1 MDSGCC
7 FNNQKFLEVRKPFFK
22 KVSGRRR
29 QRKRFMKVCSWRKF
43 FLVIICSFLGLA
55 VVVSGKAHDRLVIKD
70 YQEHLNRKFV
80 KEKRLSTRY
89 IIIHTSEGGLASTL
103 ETLSRGKQLSN
114 AYRTYGGHAHYA
126 IARNGDVYQ
135 VLNTRYRA
143 DHAGLS
149 MWDGVEGISSHSLA
163 IELVGFHY
171 GEITDGQYHSLGLLV
186 NNLQKK
192 YHIPGKNVLTH
203 SQVSYGKPNPW
214 YKRPHRGRKRCGLN
228 FDRSRIGL
236 GKDQWTYDPD
246 VEAGRLDQD
255 LQIYT
260 IFYKPYKYKE
270 KEPGVKEIPGEP
282 ELTAAL
288 SNIISKDNTAWN
300 IAGEDYDSP
309 DTYYKLPDGR
319 EIRGD
324 KVRGDVGWDRI
335 PADTQ
340 VLLNRPPDEGQE
352 GKKGPVFEISRDFTA
367 WSYAGKGYN
376 DPSTFYFFP
385 TGGFVPGTRVVDWDS
400 LLPGTRMIIGYRPP
414 VEIQAVKGKT
424 PWGIAGKAYNLKE
437 TIYYIPDRQ
446 LFTGDQVKDFSN
458 LPRGTLIFVL
468 GVR

>member
-1 MDSGCC
+1 MSVN
-7 FNNQKFLEVRKPFFK
+7 FSRKIFF
-22 KVSGRRR
+22 V
-29 QRKRFMKVCSWRKF
+29 M
-43 FLVIICSFLGLA
+43 LCSFLALA
-55 VVVSGKAHDRLVIKD
+55 ISGKAHEHLVIKD
-70 YQEHLNRKFV
+70 YQKHLNRKFF

-89 IIIHTSEGGLASTL
+89 IIIHTSEGGLAGTL

-149 MWDGVEGISSHSLA
+149 MWDGVEEISSHSLA

-171 GEITDGQYHSLGLLV
+171 GEITDAQYQSLGMLV
-186 NNLQKK
+186 NKLQKK
-192 YHIPGKNVLTH
+192 YHIPGKNILTH

-214 YKRPHRGRKRCGLN
+214 HRRLHRGRKRCGLN

-236 GKDQWTYDPD
+236 GKDMWTYDPD

-255 LQIYT
+255 RQIDA
-260 IFYKPYKYKE
+260 IFYQPYKYKE
-270 KEPGVKEIPGEP
+270 KEPGIKSVPGKPEP
-282 ELTAAL
+282 TAAL

-324 KVRGDVGWDRI
+324 KVGSDIGWDRI
-335 PADTQ
+335 PAGTQ
-340 VLLNRPPDEGQE
+340 VLLNRPEGQE
-352 GKKGPVFEISRDFTA
+352 GNEGPIFEISRDYTA
-367 WSYAGKGYN
+367 WNYAGKDYN

-385 TGGFVPGTRVVDWDS
+385 SGGFVPGTRVVDWDS
-400 LLPGTRMIIGYRPP
+400 LPQGTRMIIGYQAP

-437 TIYYIPDRQ
+437 TIYYIPETQ
-446 LFTGDQVKDFSN
+446 LLTGDQVKDFGN
-458 LPRGTLIFVL
+458 LPRGAQIFL
-468 GVR
+468 KK